1 MRQIE
6 NGKPN
11 ILSLTR
17 LATRLMTN
25 AHGKTKGK
33 RWGRPQ
39 RSPWFML
46 RKREIVELKLREKS
60 KLVLVVYLIYN

>member
-1 MRQIE
+1 
-6 NGKPN
+6 
-11 ILSLTR
+11 
-17 LATRLMTN
+17 MTN

-39 RSPWFML
+39 RSPWLML

-60 KLVLVVYLIYN
+60 KLVSCGLLDLQLAIRDIKIYLKVPDIY